1 MIPTQTAMGVLIV
14 GLCLVGLWHIGWL
27 LEHSRYGR
35 RLVIW
40 FGEIGGRRAMT
51 GILIAFAIFGVL
63 LAADVI
69 RPIQWTKK

>member
-1 MIPTQTAMGVLIV
+1 MGVAIV
-14 GLCLVGLWHIGWL
+14 GLCLFGLWHVGWL

-40 FGEIGGRRAMT
+40 FGVIGGRRAMM